1 MRIVVD
7 TNVLVSAFVSATS
20 SPARILDLWR
30 AGDLEI
36 VTSQAALDELQRVL
50 LYPRIRTRLRYS
62 DDQIDQFVTL
72 LRKHALYLAEVPPLT
87 GIAPDPDDD
96 KFLALAQSGAADIIV
111 TGDADLLALHPFH
124 GVEIISPREF
134 LDRSTKSLE
143 RRRE

>member
-72 LRKHALYLAEVPPLT
+72 LRKHALYLAEVPPSPASRPT
-87 GIAPDPDDD
+87 PTTTSSWP
-96 KFLALAQSGAADIIV
+96 
-111 TGDADLLALHPFH
+111 
-124 GVEIISPREF
+124 SPRQAA
-134 LDRSTKSLE
+134 LSGLSPVTATCCHWAHTLASPSPHLQRS
-143 RRRE
+143 

>member
-62 DDQIDQFVTL
+62 NDQIDQFVAL

-96 KFLALAQSGAADIIV
+96 KFLALAQAGGAQWIVSGDSHLLSLGAYSGIPISSPAAF
-111 TGDADLLALHPFH
+111 LA
-124 GVEIISPREF
+124 S
-134 LDRSTKSLE
+134 LDQDSTV
-143 RRRE
+143 

>member
-62 DDQIDQFVTL
+62 NDQIDQFVAL
-72 LRKHALYLAEVPPLT
+72 LRKHAL
-87 GIAPDPDDD
+87 
-96 KFLALAQSGAADIIV
+96 
-111 TGDADLLALHPFH
+111 
-124 GVEIISPREF
+124 
-134 LDRSTKSLE
+134 
-143 RRRE
+143 